1 MPCWPIRPSA
11 PPRSSVSRPVYRRM
25 RWLRS
30 WLFGMAQLQTRPRSR
45 PGRRPGSPPT
55 KSRVA
60 FTFAIRCR
68 RRPRIAWRRMSC
80 ERNMATAASIDV
92 HYRVDRPSGAPVLV
106 LAHALGLSMAMWD
119 PQVALLSREF
129 RVLRYDHRGHGG
141 SPVPDGPYRIHD
153 IGRDLL
159 RLLDRL
165 ELRRVSFCG
174 VSPGGVVGLWLRA
187 DRAGGGGR
195 LGVCCTAARMPRP

>member
-1 MPCWPIRPSA
+1 
-11 PPRSSVSRPVYRRM
+11 
-25 RWLRS
+25 
-30 WLFGMAQLQTRPRSR
+30 MAQLQTRPRSR

-80 ERNMATAASIDV
+80 ERNMATAAPIDL
-92 HYRVDRPSGAPVLV
+92 HYRVDGPSGAPVLV

-119 PQVALLSREF
+119 PQVAPLSREF

-141 SPVPDGPYRIHD
+141 SPVPDGPYRID
-153 IGRDLL
+153 DLGRDLL
-159 RLLDRL
+159 HLLDRL
-165 ELRRVSFCG
+165 ELRRASFCRP
-174 VSPGGVVGLWLRA
+174 SPGGMVGRGPGA
-187 DRAGGGGR
+187 QPPARGDPP
-195 LGVCCTAARMPRP
+195 GVLLPRPPTAPTPGRA